1 MPRRTDPWR
10 RRPYRSPAERRAD
23 YERGVRF
30 ARSIVMNTRQEN
42 YIRYVV
48 NRMRAMQY
56 PSYVIRTA
64 VNAIRNGRDPTF
76 SFGNYN
82 ELGDGTHTYDD

>member
-1 MPRRTDPWR
+1 MSRRTDPWR
-10 RRPYRSPAERRAD
+10 RRPSTPAERRAS

-30 ARSIVMNTRQEN
+30 ARSIVMHTRQEN

-56 PSYVIRTA
+56 PSYVIRAA
-64 VNAIRNGRDPTF
+64 VNAIRNGRDPRF

-82 ELGDGTHTYDD
+82 ELGDGTYTYDD